1 MTAPTKPAASRAGLP
16 RDLEIRFDR
25 AVRRIAAAKSQAERD
40 LALKAREAV
49 LEEAAR
55 RADAAWTQ
63 RAQIEQDTLE
73 RMRGGV
79 LIVEEIIT
87 DVPVL
92 DDKGAHVWKRGRK
105 KMRQE
110 RVLRPRLTNR
120 DGLETLLKAQA
131 LTARQYA
138 AGMRYRGLYEACDH
152 TGGLTPPEPGGAR
165 GGGGPKPFLKPG
177 TTTLCDPKGVTSA
190 ILAAHSAEELHDA
203 ELAVLVTNPAS
214 TLRTLRQVAG
224 EARTISSMCR
234 SGGRR
239 RAINL
244 TNGLKDALDT
254 IADFFAR
261 KETD

>member
-1 MTAPTKPAASRAGLP
+1 MTAPAKPVAARSGLP

-25 AVRRIAAAKSQAERD
+25 AVKRIAHAKTQEERD
-40 LALKAREAV
+40 KAIKAREAV

-92 DDKGAHVWKRGRK
+92 DDKGAHVWRRGRK

-152 TGGLTPPEPGGAR
+152 TGGLTPPEPGSA
-165 GGGGPKPFLKPG
+165 GGGHKRQDIHP
-177 TTTLCDPKGVTSA
+177 TTAVITDPAGIAKV
-190 ILAAHSAEELHDA
+190 IFRAEASKALLEA
-203 ELAVLVTNPAS
+203 ERAVLITNPAGV
-214 TLRTLRQVAG
+214 LRTLRLVAG
-224 EARTISSMCR
+224 EARTIYSLTGN
-234 SGGRR
+234 GGRR
-239 RAINL
+239 RAIKL